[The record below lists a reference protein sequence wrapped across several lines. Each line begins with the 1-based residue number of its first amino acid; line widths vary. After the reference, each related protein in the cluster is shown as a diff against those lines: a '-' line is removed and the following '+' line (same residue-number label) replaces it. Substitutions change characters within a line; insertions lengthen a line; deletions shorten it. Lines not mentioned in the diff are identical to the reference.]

1 MRRAL
6 TMRHNPVMGL
16 LLTVGLILG
25 LGSPPLADAAPKD
38 RWTNG
43 DQFFRIEAQPIQK
56 RGRTVLAGY
65 VYNRHYQNAKVRL
78 EIEGLDAQGNVIGT
92 QPGFVDDIVPL
103 ANRVYFEVPVRIAG
117 AVSYK
122 TYILWYDWV
131 GESRGGDFVLN
142 LK

>member
-1 MRRAL
+1 
-6 TMRHNPVMGL
+6 MRHNPAMGL
-16 LLTVGLILG
+16 LVAVGLILG
-25 LGSPPLADAAPKD
+25 LGGPPLADAAPKD
-38 RWTNG
+38 RWPA

-56 RGRTVLAGY
+56 RGQTVMSGY

-92 QPGFVDDIVPL
+92 QPGFVDDVVPL
-103 ANRVYFEVPVRIAG
+103 SSRAYFEIPVRIPG

-122 TYILWYDWV
+122 TFILWYDWV
-131 GESRGGDFVLN
+131 GESRGGDFVLR